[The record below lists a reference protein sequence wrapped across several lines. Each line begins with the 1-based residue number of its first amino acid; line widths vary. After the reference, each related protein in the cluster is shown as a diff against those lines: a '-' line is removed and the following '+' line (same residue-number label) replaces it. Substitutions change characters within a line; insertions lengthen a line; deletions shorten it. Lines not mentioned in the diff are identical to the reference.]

1 VETRSNN
8 YYAEVWEEMMRNAV
22 GKCEVREICCRQRNV
37 VKTQNI
43 MKEKVGRLLEN
54 NLDVVVVKVIKHS
67 RNRMGKRR

>member
-1 VETRSNN
+1 
-8 YYAEVWEEMMRNAV
+8 M
-22 GKCEVREICCRQRNV
+22 

-67 RNRMGKRR
+67 RNGMGKRR